1 MSAISAIYTQ
11 VFYFSLSL
19 LCATKE
25 GVVIECITCPY
36 NDNDDDNKMFIVEN
50 LDWICNI
57 LAPPRESLVCGTI
70 QSALDAGLPAR
81 LLAYNN

>member
-1 MSAISAIYTQ
+1 MAAISSIYTQ

-19 LCATKE
+19 LCVTKE

-50 LDWICNI
+50 LD
-57 LAPPRESLVCGTI
+57 
-70 QSALDAGLPAR
+70 
-81 LLAYNN
+81 